1 MRRLILRASV
11 LLLSVVMLSACGT
24 VKKWFGKSDKP
35 PEPDEPAALVNIEN
49 PITIEQ
55 IWGASLG
62 AGEGDLWNRQA
73 PVLAEGR
80 IYASSTA
87 GRVMAFDALTGNL
100 LWSVKT
106 QLPLS
111 GCPGVEIVNASSGEI
126 AGPYV

>member
-80 IYASSTA
+80 IYASKSEEHTSELQSLMRISYA
-87 GRVMAFDALTGNL
+87 VFCLKKK
-100 LWSVKT
+100 KT
-106 QLPLS
+106 K
-111 GCPGVEIVNASSGEI
+111 
-126 AGPYV
+126 